1 MWFTPYSSKLMQG
14 ERFHSFLPFA
24 AWGTVRVAYSSRD
37 KAERINSS
45 QPCFLCYVVLS
56 FRGAECPMNHG
67 SNWLKKPQPFNKKQI
82 FFHVSSKF
90 LFHMEVWDT
99 NYSVKLRKR
108 SYSCCLGVS
117 QRESCSECAPPLFFW
132 PKGLLCGLNGSTKQ
146 TTPPPFYYTCY
157 LLGFPWRKLKNSF
170 PMSHWPSDCF
180 FKYKLSLSW
189 SVWNSLLIFCS
200 LRATRLHL

>member
-1 MWFTPYSSKLMQG
+1 MQA

-24 AWGTVRVAYSSRD
+24 AWGTVRVADSPRD

-56 FRGAECPMNHG
+56 FRGAECPVNHG
-67 SNWLKKPQPFNKKQI
+67 SNWLKKPQPSNKKQI

-108 SYSCCLGVS
+108 SHSCCLGIS
-117 QRESCSECAPPLFFW
+117 QRESCSECAPPPFFFFAKRFIMRTEWLNKTDNTTSIFLYMLFT
-132 PKGLLCGLNGSTKQ
+132 GVS
-146 TTPPPFYYTCY
+146 
-157 LLGFPWRKLKNSF
+157 LK
-170 PMSHWPSDCF
+170 
-180 FKYKLSLSW
+180 K
-189 SVWNSLLIFCS
+189 
-200 LRATRLHL
+200 A